1 MKPDLLPFW
10 VNLRNA
16 QQQNGNTQGAR
27 ETTQIIERLH
37 REQQSR
43 QWKGENQNWG
53 KTTAAGK
60 TDKEAG
66 REKGNNW
73 WKITSLNISWF
84 NVFYFR
90 LFVFIVV
97 NLWFVVYM
105 SLIRERYFII
115 VTLISFELS
124 HLVWKWWFWKCT
136 CKPVYL
142 CSSLCQVEGD
152 VQFICVLV
160 VHSITSM
167 KCLASLKI
175 EKLFSMCIF
184 LVFFYQVA

>member
-124 HLVWKWWFWKCT
+124 HLVWKWWFWKWT
-136 CKPVYL
+136 CIFATL
-142 CSSLCQVEGD
+142 F
-152 VQFICVLV
+152 VQFTL
-160 VHSITSM
+160 SSW
-167 KCLASLKI
+167 S
-175 EKLFSMCIF
+175 
-184 LVFFYQVA
+184 